1 MYRNYMAWFLSTL
14 AALFAAVILTIFVY
28 LTAINPSYAE
38 PSDPQPSGSK
48 SAAGDGSINSD
59 AESRTQAQQTA
70 ASTESVKGT
79 SPAAANVIVEAASLD
94 MAPTATTNLSE
105 AEPADESEQ
114 RSNIQASESP
124 ASIVQV
130 ESEVNIAVENSQ
142 DAEPEQ
148 QSDLLESN
156 QSETIQL
163 TTEEQVKVDGIVA
176 RQLTQDLEQQ
186 LQQLH
191 QSLQTE
197 DAFSSNLGENYLG
210 YGKLLRKAGRV
221 DEAIKA
227 LTSAFHIAKVNN
239 GIYSIEQRPALH
251 ELFDIHYELANTEDF
266 EDYLERILWVENKN
280 PEFSDN
286 LSYELLLKV
295 GNRYIDQFLRKPV
308 AIQTSVETL
317 LRAKNHLV
325 TAVRKYGKR
334 PLAEMLMPYGELA
347 LISFLQ
353 AKIQPNVDRTASLED
368 PRLRRVKTFAGSE
381 MHLASYFEDPFPKG
395 EAYLQIYLRKA
406 QKEGSTEHVVR
417 ALASLGDLNQ
427 LFGRYSNAGRYYELA
442 WLAAQEL
449 APNQQSVLIFEQPT
463 LLPDFNY
470 AYPRQNI
477 PSSHETISVSLTLR
491 IGSDGR
497 VKDVQRTDPDDG
509 LENYFLRARRA
520 VKRLVFRPQ
529 FADAKAVPTEQ
540 YAYTT
545 KVRLRK

>member
-1 MYRNYMAWFLSTL
+1 MYRNYMAWFTPTLTAFL
-14 AALFAAVILTIFVY
+14 AAVSLTILVY
-28 LTAINPSYAE
+28 LVAINPSYAE
-38 PSDPQPSGSK
+38 PSDPQPSGWK
-48 SAAGDGSINSD
+48 SAEGDGNINSD
-59 AESRTQAQQTA
+59 TKSVAKARQTTT
-70 ASTESVKGT
+70 STESVKGA
-79 SPAAANVIVEAASLD
+79 SPAVAKVIVEAVSLD
-94 MAPTATTNLSE
+94 LEPAATTNLTE
-105 AEPADESEQ
+105 AELADEPAQ
-114 RSNIQASESP
+114 RNTIQASESST
-124 ASIVQV
+124 SIVKL
-130 ESEVNIAVENSQ
+130 ESEANIAIEYSQ
-142 DAEPEQ
+142 DAEPKK

-156 QSETIQL
+156 QPETIVL
-163 TTEEQVKVDGIVA
+163 TTDEQATVDAMVA

-186 LQQLH
+186 LQQLQ

-197 DAFSSNLGENYLG
+197 DAFSSKLGESYLG
-210 YGKLLRKAGRV
+210 YGKMLRKAGRV
-221 DEAIKA
+221 DESINA
-227 LTSAFHIAKVNN
+227 LTNAFHIAKVNN

-286 LSYELLLKV
+286 LSYQLLLKV

-308 AIQTSVETL
+308 AIKTSVETL
-317 LRAKNHLV
+317 LRAKNHLA
-325 TAVRKYGKR
+325 TAVREYGKR

-368 PRLRRVKTFAGSE
+368 PRLRRVKAFAGSE
-381 MHLASYFEDPFPKG
+381 SHLASYFEDPFPKG

-417 ALASLGDLNQ
+417 ALAGLGDLNQ

-477 PSSHETISVSLTLR
+477 ASSDETVSVSLILR

-497 VKDVQRTDPDDG
+497 VKDVQRADSDDG
-509 LENYFLRARRA
+509 LEKYFPRARRA

-529 FADAKAVPTEQ
+529 FADAKAMVAER
-540 YAYTT
+540 YAHTT
-545 KVRLRK
+545 KVRLKK

>member
-1 MYRNYMAWFLSTL
+1 MAWFFSNLT
-14 AALFAAVILTIFVY
+14 ALFAGVILTISVY
-28 LTAINPSYAE
+28 LTAINPSYAK

-48 SAAGDGSINSD
+48 SAEIDWGIHSD
-59 AESRTQAQQTA
+59 TESGTQAQQTA
-70 ASTESVKGT
+70 ASTESVKGVGQ
-79 SPAAANVIVEAASLD
+79 AAANVIVQAASLD
-94 MAPTATTNLSE
+94 MPAAATTTLSG
-105 AEPADESEQ
+105 AEPVDVSAQ
-114 RSNIQASESP
+114 RRNIQASEST
-124 ASIVQV
+124 AGIAQV
-130 ESEVNIAVENSQ
+130 ESEADMVIEHSQ
-142 DAEPEQ
+142 DAEPKQ

-156 QSETIQL
+156 QSETIAL
-163 TTEEQVKVDGIVA
+163 TTEEQVKVDEIVA

-186 LQQLH
+186 LQQLQ

-197 DAFSSNLGENYLG
+197 DAFSSKLGENYLG

-280 PEFSDN
+280 PEFSDK

-325 TAVRKYGKR
+325 TAVRKHGKR
-334 PLAEMLMPYGELA
+334 PLTEMLMPYGELA

-368 PRLRRVKTFAGSE
+368 SRLKRVKTFAGRE
-381 MHLASYFEDPFPKG
+381 AHLASYFEDPFPKG

-427 LFGRYSNAGRYYELA
+427 LFGRHSNARRYYELA

-449 APNQQSVLIFEQPT
+449 APNQQFVLIFEQPT

-477 PSSHETISVSLTLR
+477 PSSHETVSVSLTLR

-509 LENYFLRARRA
+509 LEKYFPRARRA

-529 FADAKAVPTEQ
+529 FADSKAVLTEQ
-540 YAYTT
+540 YAHTT